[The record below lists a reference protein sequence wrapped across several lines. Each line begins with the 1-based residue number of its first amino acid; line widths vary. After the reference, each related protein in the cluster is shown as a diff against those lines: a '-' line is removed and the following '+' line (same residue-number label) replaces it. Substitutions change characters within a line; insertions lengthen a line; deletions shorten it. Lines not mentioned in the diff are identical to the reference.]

1 MSYSRKSW
9 SYSETELLIESYDQ
23 PIQDLIKLFPR
34 HSQASIERKM
44 TRLRQEGKIGMKSKD
59 TIKEAYQKRHA

>member
-1 MSYSRKSW
+1 MASTRKSW
-9 SYSETELLIESYDQ
+9 SYSETQLLIESYDQ

-44 TRLRQEGKIGMKSKD
+44 TRLRQEG
-59 TIKEAYQKRHA
+59 R